1 MNYTS
6 FLYKVYI
13 KAAQI
18 HNFCCQSNC
27 CTHLSSWAR
36 KNQPEFP
43 TSTKQPEE
51 NIVSFV
57 IFPVNNVC
65 SVLCCVELSTGL
77 REILKCP
84 AEDLGPSS
92 CRKCLLSIVSLNSFL
107 ILEVLVTE
115 HPTRRRPIEG
125 NSCWHCEISRS
136 PVHSSSAGASDQEVH
151 KEYKHGR
158 SCVLEPGHGQSQP
171 KYLPNK
177 SPFCDS

>member
-1 MNYTS
+1 MKWNTFPLAKRENKDVYNSCLLNWPLPSQASNMWFVFVYRIHNVSISIRYNKLSSCEKKIMRTYIRLCRISCCCAKLDRSRQNIKTQTWQNWNNSKLNMNYTS

-13 KAAQI
+13 KVAQI
-18 HNFCCQSNC
+18 HNFFCQSN

-77 REILKCP
+77 REIL
-84 AEDLGPSS
+84 
-92 CRKCLLSIVSLNSFL
+92 
-107 ILEVLVTE
+107 
-115 HPTRRRPIEG
+115 
-125 NSCWHCEISRS
+125 
-136 PVHSSSAGASDQEVH
+136 
-151 KEYKHGR
+151 
-158 SCVLEPGHGQSQP
+158 
-171 KYLPNK
+171 
-177 SPFCDS
+177 

>member
-65 SVLCCVELSTGL
+65 SVLDDESRDIFSLISSDFHKKPCVHVYCC
-77 REILKCP
+77 
-84 AEDLGPSS
+84 
-92 CRKCLLSIVSLNSFL
+92 CLLARPRTATTWPAAHCHPPCAITDCVS
-107 ILEVLVTE
+107 
-115 HPTRRRPIEG
+115 
-125 NSCWHCEISRS
+125 
-136 PVHSSSAGASDQEVH
+136 
-151 KEYKHGR
+151 
-158 SCVLEPGHGQSQP
+158 
-171 KYLPNK
+171 
-177 SPFCDS
+177 